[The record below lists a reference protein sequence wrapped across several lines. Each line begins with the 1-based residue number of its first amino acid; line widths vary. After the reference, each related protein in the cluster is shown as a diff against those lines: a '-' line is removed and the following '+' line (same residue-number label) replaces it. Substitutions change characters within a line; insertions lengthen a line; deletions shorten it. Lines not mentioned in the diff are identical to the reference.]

1 MVFEPSVE
9 VFDKVLW
16 IENKPFCLD
25 SVDGTMLT
33 GKLQLTSTELDHINW
48 PRKEVDEFLGQKPA
62 MRYHI
67 FHSKLW
73 VC

>member
-1 MVFEPSVE
+1 MFFEPSVD

-16 IENKPFCLD
+16 IENKPTALVD

-48 PRKEVDEFLGQKPA
+48 PRKEVDEFLGQNPA
-62 MRYHI
+62 NEIPHI
-67 FHSKLW
+67 S
-73 VC
+73 

>member
-1 MVFEPSVE
+1 MVFESSVE

-16 IENKPFCLD
+16 IENKPTCLD

-33 GKLQLTSTELDHINW
+33 GKLQLTSTELDHIHW

-62 MRYHI
+62 MSYHI
-67 FHSKLW
+67 IS
-73 VC
+73 